1 VAAIG
6 TGDLP
11 ATVEERITMHLSRFL
26 KSVFA
31 IALLVLASGF
41 IMGQRGAL
49 AQDEE
54 SHPAHIHS
62 GTCGDGLGDVVF
74 PLSNVSESVLV
85 NGTPIAGATGGAT
98 DAIPVAVSGTTV
110 PSSLADLLASP
121 YAINIHESA
130 ENIGNYIACGNIGGT
145 MIGASD
151 LAIGLGELNESGYTG
166 VATLHDNG
174 DGTTAV
180 SVYLTEEYSA
190 ADTETGEDMGTP
202 AMEEGMDMG
211 TPASDQ
217 SADTAAA
224 AQVAVSIVNFAY
236 DPNPVTVNVG
246 DTITWT
252 NNDGVPHT
260 VTANDGSFQSGT
272 LQPGQ
277 TFSFT
282 FTAPGSIDY
291 HCEFHANM
299 SGQVVVQ

>member
-1 VAAIG
+1 VAAIVS
-6 TGDLP
+6 GDLP
-11 ATVEERITMHLSRFL
+11 ATVEERITMHLSRVL

-277 TFSFT
+277 SFSFT

>member
-1 VAAIG
+1 
-6 TGDLP
+6 
-11 ATVEERITMHLSRFL
+11 MHLSRVL

-31 IALLVLASGF
+31 IALLVMASGF

-62 GTCGDGLGDVVF
+62 GTCGDGLGDVVY
-74 PLSNVSESVLV
+74 PLSNVSESILV
-85 NGTPIAGATGGAT
+85 NGTPIAGAVGGAA

-110 PSSLADLLASP
+110 ASSLADLLASP
-121 YAINIHESA
+121 YAINVHESA

-151 LAIGLGELNESGYTG
+151 LAIGLGELNESGYSG

-180 SVYLTEEYSA
+180 SVYLTEEYSEDDA
-190 ADTETGEDMGTP
+190 GAETDDEALGTP
-202 AMEEGMDMG
+202 AMEMDMS
-211 TPASDQ
+211 TPASDE
-217 SADTAAA
+217 SADTAAGG
-224 AQVAVSIVNFAY
+224 QIAVSIVNFAY
-236 DPNPVTVNVG
+236 DPNPTTVAVG
-246 DTITWT
+246 DTVTWT

-272 LQPGQ
+272 LQPGAS
-277 TFSFT
+277 FSFT
-282 FTAPGSIDY
+282 FTAPGSFDY

>member
-1 VAAIG
+1 LRRRCCAGDGKKKG
-6 TGDLP
+6 TP
-11 ATVEERITMHLSRFL
+11 MQLSRAL

-31 IALLVLASGF
+31 VALLVLLSGF
-41 IMGQRGAL
+41 VMTQRGAL
-49 AQDEE
+49 AQEEE

-62 GTCGDGLGDVVF
+62 GTCGDGLGDVVY
-74 PLSNVSESVLV
+74 PLSNVSEAALV
-85 NGTPIAGATGGAT
+85 NGTPIAGAAGGAT
-98 DAIPVAVSGTTV
+98 DAIPVAISGTTV
-110 PSSLADLLASP
+110 PSTLADLLASP
-121 YAINIHESA
+121 YAINVHESA

-145 MIGASD
+145 MIGTSD
-151 LAIGLGELNESGYTG
+151 LAIGLGELNGSGYTG

-190 ADTETGEDMGTP
+190 EGGETEGSAEGTP
-202 AMEEGMDMG
+202 AMEMG

-217 SADTAAA
+217 SAQTSAG

-236 DPNPVTVNVG
+236 DPSPLTVNVG
-246 DTITWT
+246 DTVTWT
-252 NNDGVPHT
+252 NNDGTAHT

-272 LQPGQ
+272 LQSGQ
-277 TFSFT
+277 SFSFT
-282 FTAPGSIDY
+282 FTTPGTFDY

>member
-1 VAAIG
+1 
-6 TGDLP
+6 
-11 ATVEERITMHLSRFL
+11 MHLSRVL

-31 IALLVLASGF
+31 VALLVLASGLF
-41 IMGQRGAL
+41 MSQRGAL
-49 AQDEE
+49 AQDDE

-62 GTCGDGLGDVVF
+62 GTCGDGLGDVVY

-85 NGTPIAGATGGAT
+85 NGTPIAGAAGGAT

-110 PSSLADLLASP
+110 PTSLADLLASP

-145 MIGASD
+145 LIGASD

-174 DGTTAV
+174 DGSTAV
-180 SVYLTEEYSA
+180 SVYLTEEY
-190 ADTETGEDMGTP
+190 ADTEMDMDTDEAMGTP
-202 AMEEGMDMG
+202 AMDMDMG
-211 TPASDQ
+211 TPASDE
-217 SADTAAA
+217 SADTSAAG
-224 AQVAVSIVNFAY
+224 AQIAVSIVNFAY
-236 DPNPVTVNVG
+236 DPNPTTVAVG
-246 DTITWT
+246 DTVTWT

-260 VTANDGSFQSGT
+260 VTANDGSFQSDT
-272 LQPGQ
+272 MQPGQ
-277 TFSFT
+277 SFSFT
-282 FTAPGSIDY
+282 FSTPGSFDY